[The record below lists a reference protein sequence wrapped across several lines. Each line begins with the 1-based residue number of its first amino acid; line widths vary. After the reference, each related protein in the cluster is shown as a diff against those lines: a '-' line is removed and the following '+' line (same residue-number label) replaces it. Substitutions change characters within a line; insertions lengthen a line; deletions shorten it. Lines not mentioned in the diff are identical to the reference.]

1 MNAVVHLTKCKPNSM
16 IASAR
21 IARFIATQTGADLVD
36 CSELAEPKYKTLF
49 IVNGPMA
56 FSDFLPEI
64 AEMVNNCERIIWVQ
78 NDIIIKPPT
87 TDPSKTR
94 AESPFRKAF
103 ANYGKPLDY
112 WTTLP
117 SMVKT
122 DGSAYINWNML
133 TYDPLQVMETR
144 SKSLLYY
151 GAYRQ
156 DRDTYFRKY
165 LGSTAYPITVS
176 APVMAAKK
184 FHELNHTIEIV
195 KPFTDLIPA
204 ISSYAGTVYMEDIK
218 SHTTYCSPANRF
230 YECLSAGLPMFFDKG
245 SVKTLEQAGY
255 DVSPFIVK
263 SPEDVYTLL
272 NLHGKVQYEQLKWRR
287 DYRSELVEQLMKAV
301 MEKL

>member
-1 MNAVVHLTKCKPNSM
+1 MNAVIHLTKCKPNSM

-21 IARFIATQTGADLVD
+21 IARFISAQTGADLVD
-36 CSELAEPKYKTLF
+36 CAELAEPKYKTLF

-87 TDPSKTR
+87 TDPTKTR

-103 ANYGKPLDY
+103 AAYGKPLDY

-133 TYDPLQVMETR
+133 TYDPITQRETTND
-144 SKSLLYY
+144 SLLYY
-151 GAYRQ
+151 GAFRD
-156 DRDTYFRKY
+156 DRSYYFHKY
-165 LGSTAYPITVS
+165 LATNLYNVTVS
-176 APVMAAKK
+176 APVMASKK
-184 FHELNHTIEIV
+184 FLALNPRIALA
-195 KPFTDLIPA
+195 KPFTKLI
-204 ISSYAGTVYMEDIK
+204 EDISGYACTLYAEDTK
-218 SHTTYCSPANRF
+218 SHKVYCSPANRF
-230 YECLSAGLPMFFDKG
+230 YECLSAGIPMLFDKN
-245 SVKTLEQAGY
+245 SASTLSQAGY
-255 DVSPFIVK
+255 DVGP
-263 SPEDVYTLL
+263 YTVTSDRDILSKMQSL
-272 NLHGKVQYEQLKWRR
+272 DSIRAEQSEWRR
-287 DYRSELVEQLMKAV
+287 DYRTELTDQLMKAV